1 MDIKLALQEFWRSQ
15 GDEAPNLLSLK
26 KKQLECYIEH
36 GLGKNPFL
44 FFRLARVLA
53 EHGLTV
59 DKFSDLPEANRHAIG
74 LILDGHLTVE
84 NYMTQTGWS
93 RDTMLRYLKMA
104 PGSSSRGPQDIE
116 KASVSLMERKLSQ
129 TSGGLIEKPAPKNEF
144 SGKRE
149 VVVINHTLV
158 TNLILAISA
167 NCVALEEILSNFLAE
182 SSESDRIYLR
192 DALEVK
198 GFSIFTSSNSVFRL
212 SQKLNA
218 LCSEKALES
227 YKK

>member
-1 MDIKLALQEFWRSQ
+1 MDIQAGLKEFWRSR
-15 GDEAPNLLSLK
+15 GDEALNLLSLK

-36 GLGKNPFL
+36 GVGKNPFL
-44 FFRLARVLA
+44 FFRLARLLT
-53 EHGLTV
+53 EHGLTI

-74 LILDGHLTVE
+74 LIIDGHLTVDD
-84 NYMTQTGWS
+84 YMVQTGWS
-93 RDTMLRYLKMA
+93 RDTVLRYLKMA
-104 PGSSSRGPQDIE
+104 PGSSSRGPRDIE
-116 KASVSLMERKLSQ
+116 KASAVLMERKLGQ
-129 TSGGLIEKPAPKNEF
+129 TSDQSTEKPALKNEF

-182 SSESDRIYLR
+182 SSESDRVYLR
-192 DALEVK
+192 DALEMK